1 MNIGIFVIA
10 VVWAYFYNSYF
21 GWNWSSQSVEELF
34 CDGIFAIL
42 IALSILK

>member
-10 VVWAYFYNSYF
+10 VVWAYFYNSHF
-21 GWNWSSQSVEELF
+21 GWNWSSQSPEEVI

-42 IALSILK
+42 MAMAVLK